1 MTPVTG
7 QLALVL
13 HAHLPFVRHPE
24 HSSFYEETWLFE
36 AITEC
41 YLPLLRMMDGW
52 TRDGLPWR
60 LSLTLTPT
68 LCVMLDDPLLQ
79 SRYAQHLES
88 LLGLAEKELERTH
101 FDPARQA
108 LVRFYL
114 ERLLEARSGERGA
127 RNEETGSVLGRLAEH
142 QRNGNL
148 EILTCAATH
157 ALLPLLTGEPSSIR
171 AQLGVAVMDYQ
182 RRFGRPASGIWLPE
196 CAWSADVG
204 PYLRG
209 AGLRWFITETHALLR
224 AKPQPRAATFAPV
237 ITPDG
242 LAAFARDPASAR
254 QVWSRREG
262 YPGDARYREFHRDL
276 AHEAEWTYVQPH
288 LATDQRTFTGFKY
301 HRVTGANV
309 PAEAKELYDRTAAL
323 SAVAEHAAHF
333 VEQRALQ
340 CTTATPLLRRP
351 PLLVAPY
358 DAELFGHW
366 WFEGPEFLD
375 AVVRRVASGMDGLTL
390 TTPGEYLRQ
399 FPTHQQAI
407 PAASSWGEGGHL
419 GVWLD
424 ESNAWMQPPLR
435 AAAARMTA
443 LADHFA
449 SDVTDDLIERG
460 LRQAGRELLLAQA
473 SDWPFL
479 VKMGTAG
486 DYPAR
491 RFREHVENFNRLA
504 EALESSVA
512 ESLRSALEPLEARN
526 NLFAD
531 LDWRWW
537 CGRKPAHGVSERT
550 R

>member
-1 MTPVTG
+1 MTG
-7 QLALVL
+7 QLALIL

-24 HSSFYEETWLFE
+24 HARFYEESWLFE
-36 AITEC
+36 ALTEC

-60 LSLTLTPT
+60 LTLTLTPT
-68 LCVMLDDPLLQ
+68 LCAMLEDPLLQ
-79 SRYAQHLES
+79 TRYGQYLDS
-88 LLGLAEKELERTH
+88 LLKLAAKELERTH
-101 FDPARQA
+101 FDPALQA
-108 LVRFYL
+108 LARFYH
-114 ERLLEARSGERGA
+114 ERFMRARSGERGA
-127 RNEETGSVLGRLAEH
+127 RSEASVLGRFAAH

-157 ALLPLLTGEPSSIR
+157 ALLPLLAGEPGSLR
-171 AQLGVAVMDYQ
+171 AQLGVAVTDYQ
-182 RRFGRPASGIWLPE
+182 RRFGRPPSGIWLPE
-196 CAWSADVG
+196 CAWSAELG

-209 AGLRWFITETHALLR
+209 AGLRWFVTETHALLK
-224 AKPQPRAATFAPV
+224 AKPRPRAATFAPV

-276 AHEAEWTYVQPH
+276 AHEAEWGYVQPH
-288 LATDQRTFTGFKY
+288 LAVDQRTFTGFKY
-301 HRVTGANV
+301 HRVTGASV
-309 PAEAKELYDRTAAL
+309 PAEAKELYDRAAALTAA
-323 SAVAEHAAHF
+323 AEHAAHF
-333 VEQRALQ
+333 VEERVRQ
-340 CTTATPLLRRP
+340 CATATPLLGRP
-351 PLLVAPY
+351 PLLTAPY

-375 AVVRRVASGMDGLTL
+375 AVVRQIASGSDGLVL

-407 PAASSWGEGGHL
+407 PATSSWGEGGHL

-424 ESNAWMQPPLR
+424 EANAWMQPPLR
-435 AAAARMTA
+435 LAAARMTR
-443 LADHFA
+443 LADRFA
-449 SDVTDDLIERG
+449 ATAPGELPERV

-479 VKMGTAG
+479 VKMATAG

-491 RFREHVENFNRLA
+491 RFREHIESFNGLA
-504 EALESSVA
+504 DWLESSQAGSPLAV
-512 ESLRSALEPLEARN
+512 LEPLEVRN
-526 NLFAD
+526 NLFPD

-537 CGRKPAHGVSERT
+537 RSVVRN

>member
-1 MTPVTG
+1 MTG
-7 QLALVL
+7 QLALIL

-24 HSSFYEETWLFE
+24 HPRFYEESWLFE

-68 LCVMLDDPLLQ
+68 LCAMLDDPLLQ
-79 SRYAQHLES
+79 ARHRQYLDS
-88 LLGLAEKELERTH
+88 LLELATKELERTH

-108 LVRFYL
+108 LAQFYY
-114 ERLLEARSGERGA
+114 ERVCEARSVENGA
-127 RNEETGSVLGRLAEH
+127 GSVLRRFAAY
-142 QRNGNL
+142 QRSGNL

-157 ALLPLLTGEPSSIR
+157 ALLPLLVSEQASLR
-171 AQLGVAVMDYQ
+171 AQLGVAVTDYG
-182 RRFGRPASGIWLPE
+182 RRFGRPPSGIWLPE
-196 CAWSADVG
+196 CAWSAELG
-204 PYLRG
+204 PYLRT
-209 AGLRWFITETHALLR
+209 AGLRWFVTETHALLR

-276 AHEAEWTYVQPH
+276 AHEAEWGYVQPH
-288 LATDQRTFTGFKY
+288 LAADQRTFTGFKY
-301 HRVTGANV
+301 YRVTGADV
-309 PAEAKELYDRTAAL
+309 PTEAKELYDRGAAL
-323 SAVAEHAAHF
+323 ATVSEHAAHF
-333 VEQRALQ
+333 VGERVLQ
-340 CTTATPLLRRP
+340 CATAIPLLGRP
-351 PLLVAPY
+351 PLLTAPY

-375 AVVRRVASGMDGLTL
+375 AVVRRIAAGTDGLAL
-390 TTPGEYLRQ
+390 TMPGEYLRQ

-407 PAASSWGEGGHL
+407 PASSSWGEGGHL

-435 AAAARMTA
+435 LAAVRMTR
-443 LADHFA
+443 LADAFA
-449 SDVTDDLIERG
+449 ANPPGEVAGRILC
-460 LRQAGRELLLAQA
+460 QAGRELMLAQA

-486 DYPAR
+486 DYPER
-491 RFREHVENFNRLA
+491 RFREHVGNFNRLA
-504 EALESSVA
+504 DWLENQTSEPPLAALQALE
-512 ESLRSALEPLEARN
+512 ERN
-526 NLFAD
+526 NLFPD

-537 CGRKPAHGVSERT
+537 RSGRAAYGVSERT